1 MAWLDK
7 RDGKPTGSWVG
18 EWSKGKKKRRFKTKR
33 EAEDYEAWCKM
44 MNREPPTIDEG
55 GPSSGELSYREVVAL
70 AKAAGGPRGRWTS
83 ERDPSLMQ
91 RIDFG
96 VSVIGDLGIT
106 RVDRQALAKIRDHA
120 AIKGRTNATRNRY
133 VMAAH
138 AVLSYAENEGIIPH
152 APKSPML
159 DEEETRKHRDILKV
173 GQDDVILQE
182 MTDAGFRIHAMC
194 VDALIQTGLRSGEL
208 LKKLTPEQVHIE
220 QVRDPETGQT
230 VNVGVIQLQRGQ
242 TKNKKGRFVILSADI
257 ARNIKALIAT
267 GSMPDGYQ
275 LLDRFKQACERA
287 GITGNLV
294 IHSLRH
300 TRNTRLRKA
309 GISTKI
315 RKELLG
321 HMSDEANEIYDH
333 TDIADLLAV
342 EKKVQEYAGKVA
354 SVADEPQ
361 GQVVD
366 FTKLGAG

>member
-1 MAWLDK
+1 MAYVDK
-7 RDGKPTGSWVG
+7 KNGKATGSFVG
-18 EWSKGKKKRRFKTKR
+18 EWPHGKTNPGPTKKRRFKTMQ
-33 EAEDYEAWCKM
+33 EAKDYEAFTKLFG
-44 MNREPPTIDEG
+44 REPPTIDEG
-55 GPSSGELSYREVVAL
+55 GPSVGELSYRQVVVL
-70 AKAAGGPRGRWTS
+70 AKQSGGPKGKWKA

-96 VSVIGDLGIT
+96 VEVIGDLGIS
-106 RVDRQALAKIRDHA
+106 RVDRQALTRIRDHA
-120 AIKGRTNATRNRY
+120 SIAKRSNATRNRY
-133 VMAAH
+133 IMAAH

-173 GQDDVILQE
+173 GQDEIILRE
-182 MTDAGFRIHAMC
+182 MENAGFRVHALC

-208 LKKLTPEQVHIE
+208 LKKLAPEQIHIE
-220 QVRDPETGQT
+220 QVRDPETGET
-230 VNVGVIQLQRGQ
+230 VNVGVVQLQRGK
-242 TKNKKGRFVILSADI
+242 TKNNKGRFVILSADL

-267 GSMPDGYQ
+267 GNMPDGYQ

-333 TDIADLLAV
+333 TDLADLLAV
-342 EKKVQEYAGKVA
+342 EKKVEEYAGKVRA
-354 SVADEPQ
+354 VEPIRP
-361 GQVVD
+361 
-366 FTKLGAG
+366 KIA